1 MKDIKATEGY
11 EDMFEDIVEL
21 GGEREV
27 LQDDVSFKP
36 VMDNQEI
43 IGHLRKLINLP
54 SQITRLELVIEIS
67 EAPRLSV
74 DSYIEKK

>member
-27 LQDDVSFKP
+27 LQDDV
-36 VMDNQEI
+36 
-43 IGHLRKLINLP
+43 
-54 SQITRLELVIEIS
+54 
-67 EAPRLSV
+67 
-74 DSYIEKK
+74 